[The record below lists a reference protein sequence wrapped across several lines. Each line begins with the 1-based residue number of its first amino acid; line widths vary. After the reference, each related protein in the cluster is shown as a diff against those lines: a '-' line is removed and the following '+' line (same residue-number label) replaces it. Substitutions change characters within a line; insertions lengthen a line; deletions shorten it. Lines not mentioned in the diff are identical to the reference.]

1 MRTVRRIALGWAAA
15 VVCAAAA
22 VPLIH
27 ATPAGA
33 QGSSWTMGG
42 HDLNNTRSNPDET
55 ILGPST
61 VNRLAVDWTATTHG
75 DVSATLAVVDG
86 AVYFPDWG
94 GYFWKVD
101 AESGQVIWSHS
112 LSEYSG
118 VGSTYSRTSPVVVG
132 DTVYI
137 GTHTGARL
145 LAIDTATG
153 NLKWS
158 TQVVPHPR
166 AVITGS
172 AVVYNGVVYQEC
184 PRTNSSR
191 PPTRRTTAARSAAP
205 WWRSTRPPERCCGA
219 ATPCRTRA
227 AAATSTAARR
237 SGGSTPT
244 IDPQTNTA
252 FIGTGQNYSIPQ
264 SASTC
269 ETNGGT
275 PAQCLA
281 SFDAK
286 DGILAID
293 LATGAIKWSTGPS
306 RFDTWN
312 LACLPGL
319 PPNNCPNPGPD
330 HDTSDGTHLFT
341 IPGPDGQPR
350 RAVGAG
356 QKSGEFWMLDQATGS
371 IIWSASV
378 GPGSTLGGIEWGTAN
393 DGQRIFFTET
403 DQDHVAYQLPN
414 GQTINYSSFGAL
426 DAATGHILWQVPEP
440 HGGQAIGPAT
450 TANGIVYVGALNGYM
465 YALNALT
472 GAVLWQYQGAGS
484 SNAGPA
490 IVDGKL
496 FWGNGYKQVSTAST
510 TFYAF
515 SLPGGGPTSSPPT
528 SPTVGPSVSPSGS
541 PSTSPSTSPSSS
553 PSTSPSTR
561 PTTPPPTACTAA
573 YRLVSQ
579 WPGGFQGEVAV
590 RVGTSAING
599 WTVRWT
605 FANGQTISQLWN
617 GTYTSSGSSITVRN
631 LSYNAALLPANG
643 TTTFGF
649 LGSWNGSNT
658 APTSLTCT
666 SP

>member
-1 MRTVRRIALGWAAA
+1 MSAVRRIAVLSAAA
-15 VVCAAAA
+15 LVCAVAA
-22 VPLIH
+22 VPMIH
-27 ATPAGA
+27 AAPAGA

-42 HDLNNTRSNPDET
+42 HDLSNSRSNPDET
-55 ILGPST
+55 ALAPST
-61 VNRLAVDWTATTHG
+61 VGRLALDWTATTHG
-75 DVSATLAVVDG
+75 DVSATPAVADG

-94 GYFWKVD
+94 GYLWKVN
-101 AESGQVIWSHS
+101 AVSGQVIWSHS

-153 NLKWS
+153 NLRWS
-158 TQVVPHPR
+158 TQTIPHPR

-172 AVVYNGVVYQEC
+172 AVVYNGVIYQGV
-184 PRTNSSR
+184 SSDEFLQATDPSYDCCTFR
-191 PPTRRTTAARSAAP
+191 GALVAIDATSGAVL
-205 WWRSTRPPERCCGA
+205 WRSYTLPDQGSGGDIYSGA
-219 ATPCRTRA
+219 
-227 AAATSTAARR
+227 SVW
-237 SGGSTPT
+237 GSTPT

-264 SASTC
+264 SASDC
-269 ETNGGT
+269 EAGGGT
-275 PAQCLA
+275 PQQCLA

-286 DGILAID
+286 DSILAVD
-293 LATGAIKWSTGPS
+293 LSTGAIKWATGPS

-312 LACLPGL
+312 LACLPGF

-341 IPGPDGQPR
+341 LPGPDGRPR

-356 QKSGEFWMLDQATGS
+356 QKSGEFWMLDEATGS
-371 IIWSASV
+371 IIWGASV

-403 DQDHVAYQLPN
+403 DQDRVGYQLPN

-426 DAATGHILWQVPEP
+426 DAATGRILWQVPEP

-450 TANGIVYVGALNGYM
+450 TANGVVYVGALNGYM
-465 YALNALT
+465 YALDAAT

-490 IVDGKL
+490 IVDGTL
-496 FWGNGYKQVSTAST
+496 YWGNGYQQVSTGST

-515 SLPGGGPTSSPPT
+515 ALPGGGPTGPPST
-528 SPTVGPSVSPSGS
+528 S
-541 PSTSPSTSPSSS
+541 PSTSPSASPRPSTSASPSSS
-553 PSTSPSTR
+553 PSTSPSTG
-561 PTTPPPTACTAA
+561 PTTPPSSACAGT
-573 YRLVSQ
+573 YRIVSQ
-579 WPGGFQGEVAV
+579 WPGGFQGEVTV
-590 RVGTSAING
+590 RAGASAINA

-605 FANGQTISQLWN
+605 FPNGQTISQLWN
-617 GTYTSSGSSITVRN
+617 GSYTSNGSSITVRN
-631 LSYNAALLPANG
+631 VSYNAVLPANG
-643 TTTFGF
+643 TTSFGF
-649 LGSWNGSNT
+649 LGNWNGSNT
-658 APTSLTCT
+658 APASLTCT